1 MERDLASRTLRI
13 AASLVGGPRRL
24 AYSLGASPSDV
35 IAWLSGSSEPPREAF
50 LKALEVILKD
60 LEARD
65 L

>member
-1 MERDLASRTLRI
+1 MDKDLASRTLRV

-24 AYSLGASPSDV
+24 ARYLGASPSALL
-35 IAWLSGSSEPPREAF
+35 AWLSGSAEPPREVF
-50 LKALEVILKD
+50 LRALDVILKD